1 MCTAITSKTTVQQTN
16 FKIKNQTDVFCGNR
30 KQ

>member
-16 FKIKNQTDVFCGNR
+16 FKIKNQTVETENSNFD
-30 KQ
+30 